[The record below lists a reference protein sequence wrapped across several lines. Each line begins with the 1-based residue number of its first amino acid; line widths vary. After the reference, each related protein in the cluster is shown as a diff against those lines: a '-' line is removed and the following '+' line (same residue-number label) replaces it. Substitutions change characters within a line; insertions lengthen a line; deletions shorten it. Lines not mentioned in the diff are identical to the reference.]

1 MRDIWRANRR
11 EFIAVLVLLSLLTVY
26 LATHPRGMS
35 TYVMTIWANQCLI
48 LALAAIAQFFAVI
61 VRGIDLSVG
70 AMMALTN
77 TLASHVLGGTG
88 FELLGGVGLVL
99 FTGGACGMI
108 NGAIVVFGRI
118 QPIVA
123 TLASASI
130 FVGIALILRP
140 TPGGQINYDLADVMT
155 LDTLGIPTALIITAM
170 VIGLF
175 WMPLRRTGLGLA
187 LYAIGSSEHAA
198 FQSGLRVKVVRMASF
213 GLGGLFAGLAG
224 LYFSFV
230 TTTGD
235 AGIASNFTLNSIAA
249 VVLGG
254 VALHGGVGSLIG
266 AMAGAFILKT
276 ISALMFFS
284 GLPPLAQPL
293 VEGFVLAGAIA
304 IGGLKYS
311 KSATGWRSSQN
322 DDTHSETR

>member
-1 MRDIWRANRR
+1 MRDFLRSNRR
-11 EFIAVLVLLSLLTVY
+11 EVIALAVLVALLAVY
-26 LATHPRGMS
+26 LGTHPRGMS

-70 AMMALTN
+70 AVMALTN

-88 FELLGGVGLVL
+88 IELIGGAGLVL
-99 FTGGACGMI
+99 LVGVLCGLI
-108 NGAIVVFGRI
+108 NGALVVFGRI
-118 QPIVA
+118 QPIVV
-123 TLASASI
+123 TLATASI
-130 FVGIALILRP
+130 FVGLALILRP
-140 TPGGQINYDLADVMT
+140 TPGGQINYDLADAMT
-155 LDTLGIPTALIITAM
+155 LDVLGIPTALIIAGL

-175 WMPLRRTGLGLA
+175 WVPLRRTGLGLG
-187 LYAIGSSEHAA
+187 LYAIGSSEQAA
-198 FQSGLRVKVVRMASF
+198 FQSGLQVRIVRMASF

-235 AGIASNFTLNSIAA
+235 AGIATNFTLNSIAA

-254 VALHGGVGSLIG
+254 VALRGGVGSVIG
-266 AMAGAFILKT
+266 AFAGAFILKT

-293 VEGFVLAGAIA
+293 VEGLVLAGAIA
-304 IGGLKYS
+304 IGGAEILRVRNRLEVF
-311 KSATGWRSSQN
+311 AR
-322 DDTHSETR
+322 